1 VQVRL
6 VFHGRVD
13 VDDEF
18 DVVNVHATGCDIGRN
33 ENLDAPRTE
42 RLKVPIALRLRQ
54 VSV

>member
-1 VQVRL
+1 

-18 DVVNVHATGCDIGRN
+18 DVVNVHATGCYIGRD
-33 ENLDAPRTE
+33 ENFDAPCAE
-42 RLKVPIALRLRQ
+42 RLKVSIALRLRQ